1 MVDTDILKN
10 KGKGPIEATMVHDA
24 ESLQDNKG
32 RIEHLGSY
40 QEAVDS
46 GKMMGDAS

>member
-24 ESLQDNKG
+24 ESLQDQLTALISQYKLV
-32 RIEHLGSY
+32 IE
-40 QEAVDS
+40 
-46 GKMMGDAS
+46 DAK